1 MRRAL
6 PRDKRKAV
14 HIQGRSQ
21 GGGAGSAPPPPFA
34 DKSTIKLSWCKADV
48 RHIVKCLASI
58 SAAP

>member
-14 HIQGRSQ
+14 HIQERSQ
-21 GGGAGSAPPPPFA
+21 GRGAGSAPPPFA
-34 DKSTIKLSWCKADV
+34 DKSTIKLSWCKADI
-48 RHIVKCLASI
+48 RQIVKCPASI